1 MKLDRPADETV
12 IEDDTTYI
20 RLFCI
25 TLWTVTSTYLQRHH
39 MRLFAL
45 LVDRQIPVFP
55 KSSDKRGFPRLEVN
69 LSSELDLELCCNL

>member
-45 LVDRQIPVFP
+45 LVDR
-55 KSSDKRGFPRLEVN
+55 
-69 LSSELDLELCCNL
+69 